1 MTSHFAAA
9 CFVRLLAMLFAAT
22 LLASPAFAQTSAS
35 FFITDDEPETP
46 PQPAEEEDFALE
58 DFNQDNSLASY
69 DSYAQAAPNMVGDFF
84 GGGFSGGVIFP
95 NYADFPNVHF
105 PIPLAGGGGL
115 MKSSENNQATT
126 QDRIIFQYSHYNNAL
141 EYPGL
146 APSQSLDQYVVG
158 FEKRLFDGRWSIDIR
173 MPFTSGAQFN
183 DTLNGFAMDAGN
195 VGNLNVGIKRMI
207 YQDSR
212 RSMVVGLAVNTPT
225 GSDVTGNISGSN
237 FTVHNDT
244 VRLAPYFGARLMPN
258 ERTFIH
264 GFVQAD
270 LTTRGNDVEENG
282 YSFGRLN
289 APSLLYVD
297 VSAGRWLYRDCG
309 SSCCCCCEHH
319 QKSGPACLVR
329 GLAAIA
335 ELHLTTRL
343 NEGDYGFFGPG
354 GGDFRSDS
362 RSGTVVNV
370 TGALQ
375 ANLNATTTLRVGAV
389 APITGSN
396 SEYGRVDRFFDSE
409 IIVQLNKSF

>member
-289 APSLLYVD
+289 CAFSAVRRRIRRALALPGLWKQLLLLLRASSEIWTSVPSAR
-297 VSAGRWLYRDCG
+297 AGRHRRIAPDHSAERRRLRLFWAGWWGFSLRLEVGHRRERHGRLAGEPQRNDHTAGRCR
-309 SSCCCCCEHH
+309 
-319 QKSGPACLVR
+319 GP
-329 GLAAIA
+329 
-335 ELHLTTRL
+335 
-343 NEGDYGFFGPG
+343 DYG
-354 GGDFRSDS
+354 
-362 RSGTVVNV
+362 
-370 TGALQ
+370 Q
-375 ANLNATTTLRVGAV
+375 
-389 APITGSN
+389 
-396 SEYGRVDRFFDSE
+396 
-409 IIVQLNKSF
+409 